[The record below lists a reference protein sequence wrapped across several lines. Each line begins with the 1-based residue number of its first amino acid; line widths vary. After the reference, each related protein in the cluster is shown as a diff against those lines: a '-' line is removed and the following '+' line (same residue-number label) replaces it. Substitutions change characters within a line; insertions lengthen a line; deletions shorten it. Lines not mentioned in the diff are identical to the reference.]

1 MKMITSEYKIVSQ
14 SVPPGF
20 NGFTVA
26 HVSDLHNREFN
37 GELVSRIAEVK
48 PDIIV
53 ITGDMIHRENETEAA
68 EKFAL
73 GAVL

>member
-53 ITGDMIHRENETEAA
+53 ITGDMIHRENEPEAA
-68 EKFAL
+68 
-73 GAVL
+73 

>member
-37 GELVSRIAEVK
+37 RSEEHTSELQS
-48 PDIIV
+48 
-53 ITGDMIHRENETEAA
+53 H
-68 EKFAL
+68 
-73 GAVL
+73 